1 MRIPEITKDV
11 YYTGV
16 DDLTTH
22 RFEGLWAL
30 PWGVS
35 YNSYVVK
42 GERTALID
50 GVEIKKLEELIRSV
64 DAAGTKP
71 EYLVVNHMEPDHSG
85 AIPGL
90 IDHYPDL
97 KIVGN
102 AKTIDM
108 IKGFYHIE
116 SSDRFIVVK
125 EGDTLDLGR
134 GLVLRFYLTPMIH
147 WPETMMTYLESRELL
162 FSGDAFGTFGALN
175 GAVLDTDIADAHT
188 YFAEMYRY
196 YAAIVAKYG
205 RPVQNALAK
214 LSGLK
219 ISTICSTHGPVWRGL
234 VSEVIAAYGSLSSGR
249 TEPGVVIAYGSM
261 YGNTG
266 MLADVIARRLHEKG
280 VETVQ
285 VYNLTTAEKSRVLAD
300 IWCYSG
306 LVLAAP
312 TYNANIFPPVESLLR
327 ALEIRELKGRN
338 VALVGSYSWAPASL
352 RLMKSRV
359 EAMGLN
365 IVGEVSMRM
374 SPDDESIAQAEA
386 VADSLASLTLG
397 APCRD

>member
-35 YNSYVVK
+35 YNSYVVR

-64 DAAGTKP
+64 DASGANP
-71 EYLVVNHMEPDHSG
+71 DYLVVNHMEPDHSG

-102 AKTIDM
+102 AKTVEM

-116 SSDRFIVVK
+116 TSDRFIVVK
-125 EGDTLDLGR
+125 DGDTLDLGCD
-134 GLVLRFYLTPMIH
+134 LVLRFYITPMIH
-147 WPETMMTYLESRELL
+147 WPETMVTYLESRELL

-175 GAVLDTDIADAHT
+175 GAVLDEEIADAHT

-205 RPVQNALAK
+205 CPVQNALSK

-219 ISTICSTHGPVWRGL
+219 ISTICSTHGPVWRAL
-234 VSEVIAAYGSLSSGR
+234 ASDVIAAYNRLSSGD

-266 MLADVIARRLHEKG
+266 MLVDVIARRLHEKG

-285 VYNLTTAEKSRVLAD
+285 VYNLSTAEKSRVLAD
-300 IWCYSG
+300 IWRYSG
-306 LVLAAP
+306 LVLASP
-312 TYNANIFPPVESLLR
+312 TYNANIFPPVESLIR
-327 ALEIRELKGRN
+327 ALEVRDLKCRN
-338 VALVGSYSWAPASL
+338 VALAGSYAWAPASL
-352 RLMKSRV
+352 KLMKGRV

-365 IVGEVSMRM
+365 IVGEVNMRM
-374 SPDDESIAQAEA
+374 SPDDESIKQAEA
-386 VADSLASLTLG
+386 MSDALAAATIG
-397 APCRD
+397 NV